1 MNAENVEL
9 EEQLSMFEDE
19 ESVVEESNGALE
31 ADEDFK
37 EAVYTQM
44 RKIHNEGMIV
54 GFQTACHT
62 ALDRIYAFERS
73 AGKKSANDYKR
84 CIKDLKKFFE
94 IGVSQKANSGE
105 SVEAE
110 DSEETVQN

>member
-9 EEQLSMFEDE
+9 EEQLSLFEDE
-19 ESVVEESNGALE
+19 ENVVEESNGALE

-62 ALDRIYAFERS
+62 ALDRIYAFES
-73 AGKKSANDYKR
+73 SIGKKSANDYKR
-84 CIKDLKKFFE
+84 CIKNLKKFFE
-94 IGVSQKANSGE
+94 IGISRNANSGE
-105 SVEAE
+105 AEESTEA
-110 DSEETVQN
+110 ETVQN